1 MSRRRIIPL
10 ILDHPKSLTALA
22 RELGMHPRD
31 VENDLKHLLLS
42 VKHTEY
48 APDIYPADCRKC
60 GFEFSSDKLHKPS
73 KCPKCKGTWI
83 SEPLIGLKVKITA
96 EKSATPATPPH

>member
-10 ILDHPKSLTALA
+10 ILDQPKSLSELA
-22 RELGMHPRD
+22 RQLAMHPRD

-48 APDIYPADCRKC
+48 EADIVPAECRKC
-60 GFEFSSDKLHKPS
+60 GFEFSTDKLHKPS
-73 KCPKCKGTWI
+73 KCPKCKATWI
-83 SEPLIGLKVKITA
+83 SEPLIGLKLKGQP
-96 EKSATPATPPH
+96 SA